1 MKMFMVF
8 RSKELGQIAVITAY
22 KLNYCQ

>member
-1 MKMFMVF
+1 MVF